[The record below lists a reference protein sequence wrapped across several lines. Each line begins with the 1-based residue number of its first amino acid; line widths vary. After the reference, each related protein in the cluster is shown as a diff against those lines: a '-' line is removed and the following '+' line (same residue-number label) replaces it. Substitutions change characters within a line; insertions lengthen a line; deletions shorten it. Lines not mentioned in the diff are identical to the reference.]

1 MSGDYYER
9 ENINGVAMSYSPPGS
24 EKARKRNYQKWSNE
38 NEDPR
43 HNLPLQQDHAHHL
56 QKKTRAK

>member
-1 MSGDYYER
+1 
-9 ENINGVAMSYSPPGS
+9 MSYSPPGS